1 MILFNTHGVIQSLKS
16 SLPPVLAKLL
26 FGGNF
31 YFYNTNATKNYNAVL
46 INSNGTLNTSAVI
59 GEGFNGLVNCSAI
72 ASDGKIYIGG
82 AFTTYQGVTANRIV
96 RLNTDY
102 TLDTSFNTGTGFPGQ
117 ITVITLDSAGKLYV
131 GGAFTTYQDVAANRI
146 IKLNTDGSRDTSF
159 NITTGFGSTVRAIT
173 LDSAG
178 KIYVGG
184 EFTTYGGSANNR
196 IIKLNT
202 DGTKD
207 TSFDNATGF
216 NSGSVNDIRLDSA
229 GKLYVG
235 GAFTTYK
242 SVAANRIIKLN
253 TDGSKDTSFDN
264 STGFNNPVFTIALDS
279 AGKLYVGGSF
289 TGYKSASL
297 NRIIKLNTDGTVDAS
312 FDSVQGFDSGQ
323 VNKILIN
330 SAGKIYAAGSF
341 NLYRNQFNKSI
352 IRLNPN
358 GTKDSG
364 FTNNPGFTRG
374 SLNGIEFNSAENI
387 LALGASMPGYA
398 TSDTSIVSLLEDG
411 IKNNDFSS
419 LGGCFFPGG
428 GGITDAVKTSD
439 NKYYVVG
446 GFTYYQGVA
455 ASGIL
460 KLNSDGS
467 IDSGFDSGTGFT
479 SGASSMKLALDSSG
493 KLYVSGTFTTY
504 KGETNNRIIRLNP
517 DGTKDTGFDNTT
529 GFGGAV
535 NGIKLDSAGKIYAA
549 GQFTTYKGVT
559 IGKIIKLNTDGSID
573 TSFSPGAAG
582 FNNNINDLT
591 LGPDNKIYVVGSF
604 TSYQG
609 TTANRTIKL
618 NTDGTIDTSFN
629 AGTGFNIAPFT
640 ITLDSVGNIYVGGNI
655 SSYGLTTISG
665 IAKLNSDGSIN
676 TEFNT
681 NAGTGFTNI
690 VAGTRTV
697 NTIYIDANDKVY
709 VGGQFT
715 TYNTTTSANCI
726 IRLLSNGNVDTSFD
740 YGLGFNTA
748 PSATAS
754 FIVNTIVPI

>member
-26 FGGNF
+26 VGGNF
-31 YFYNTNATKNYNAVL
+31 NFYNTNATKNYNAVL

-59 GEGFNGLVNCSAI
+59 GEGFNGLTNCSAI

-82 AFTTYQGVTANRIV
+82 NFTTYQGVTANRIV

-102 TLDTSFNTGTGFPGQ
+102 TLDTSFNVGAGFP
-117 ITVITLDSAGKLYV
+117 TAVRAITLDSAGKLYV
-131 GGAFTTYQDVAANRI
+131 GGAFTTYQGVAANRI

-159 NITTGFGSTVRAIT
+159 NITTGFGGTVNVIT

-178 KIYVGG
+178 KLYVGG
-184 EFTTYGGSANNR
+184 GFTTYQGGGNGR

-207 TSFDNATGF
+207 TSFDNTTGF
-216 NSGSVNDIRLDSA
+216 NSDVNDIRLDSA

-235 GAFTTYK
+235 GGFATYK

-279 AGKLYVGGSF
+279 AGKLYVAGSF
-289 TGYKSASL
+289 TGYKTASP
-297 NRIIKLNTDGTVDAS
+297 NRIIKLNTNGTVDAS
-312 FDSVQGFDSGQ
+312 FDSVQGFDNQ

-341 NLYRNQFNKSI
+341 NLYRDQFNKSI
-352 IRLNPN
+352 IRLNPD

-398 TSDTSIVSLLEDG
+398 TPDNGIISLLEDG

-419 LGGCFFPGG
+419 LGGGFFPSGV
-428 GGITDAVKTSD
+428 GITDAVKTSD

-455 ASGIL
+455 APGIL

-467 IDSGFDSGTGFT
+467 IDSGFDSGTGF
-479 SGASSMKLALDSSG
+479 SPGASLIKLALDSAG
-493 KLYVSGTFTTY
+493 KLYVAGSFTTY

-529 GFGGAV
+529 GFGGQV
-535 NGIKLDSAGKIYAA
+535 IGIKLDSAGKIYVV
-549 GQFTTYKGVT
+549 GGFVTYKGVNVNR
-559 IGKIIKLNTDGSID
+559 IVKLNTDGSID
-573 TSFSPGAAG
+573 TSFSSGAVG
-582 FNNNINDLT
+582 FNNNVNDLT
-591 LGPDNKIYVVGSF
+591 LGPDNKIYVVGEF
-604 TSYQG
+604 TTYQG
-609 TTANRTIKL
+609 VAANRIIKL
-618 NTDGTIDTSFN
+618 NTDGSRDTSFDI
-629 AGTGFNIAPFT
+629 GTGFGNVVRA
-640 ITLDSVGNIYVGGNI
+640 ITLDSVGNVYAGGTMTT
-655 SSYGLTTISG
+655 YGLDTIGG
-665 IAKLNSDGSIN
+665 IVKINPNGSIN

-681 NAGTGFTNI
+681 NAGTGFTN
-690 VAGTRTV
+690 VTGARSV
-697 NTIYIDANDKVY
+697 NTIYIDVNDKVY
-709 VGGQFT
+709 VGGAFT

-748 PSATAS
+748 PSVIAS